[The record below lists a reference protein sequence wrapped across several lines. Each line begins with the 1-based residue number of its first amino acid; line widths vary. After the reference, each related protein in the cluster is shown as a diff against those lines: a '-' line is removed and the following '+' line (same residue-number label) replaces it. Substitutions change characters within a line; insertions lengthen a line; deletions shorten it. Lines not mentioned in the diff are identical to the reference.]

1 MAAVVGI
8 PATRLQA
15 ALAAAARPT
24 VLGHDVVRAPD
35 GVRLLKIRG
44 ANLHD
49 GVTPE
54 VHLAG
59 HPVEVLE
66 SSPRHIL
73 VRPLSHH
80 DEGQVEVFTSGQRV
94 TGFFRLGKDAERAA
108 AAQRA
113 APGSIP
119 GSASGSGN
127 GAVS

>member
-1 MAAVVGI
+1 VAAVVGI

-24 VLGHDVVRAPD
+24 VLGHEVVRSPD
-35 GVRLLKIRG
+35 GPPLLRIRG

-59 HPVEVLE
+59 QPVEVLE
-66 SSPRHIL
+66 SSPRQLL
-73 VRPLSHH
+73 VRPLAHH

-94 TGFFRLGKDAERAA
+94 TGYFRMGKE
-108 AAQRA
+108 A
-113 APGSIP
+113 APAPRAP
-119 GSASGSGN
+119 GPRGQG
-127 GAVS
+127 GAP